1 MRQSQSKVLIILLTV
16 VILLMASTMA
26 ILLLKDEKETTTE
39 SSKEPIQ
46 NEGTLFEKND
56 EPTYDKFE
64 LGLEMVRIPE
74 QTFTMGN
81 YDGNPEGTED
91 ELPYHDVRVNTYFI
105 SKYEITQKQYEK
117 VMGTSPS
124 FFKGENMPV
133 TNIDWNDAI
142 KFCNALSTKEGLTP
156 CYEIDFDAEGKI
168 VNVRWNKSANG
179 YRLPTEAEHECA
191 AQFEFRGQPL
201 DATRFGWFFSNGDR
215 KIHNVGQKEPNVYS
229 LYDIIGNVWEW
240 CWDIYGP
247 FENSVQENPTGQQ
260 FGEKRV
266 SKGGSYTTENS
277 LVRASDRGNGKP
289 TLKGKDLGVRLVRN
303 SL

>member
-1 MRQSQSKVLIILLTV
+1 MRRSQSKVLITLLTII
-16 VILLMASTMA
+16 ILLMVSMMA
-26 ILLLKDEKETTTE
+26 IFILKKEDTKVTAKTQ
-39 SSKEPIQ
+39 EPLQ
-46 NEGTLFEKND
+46 NEGKVFEKGNKPIY
-56 EPTYDKFE
+56 EKFE

-91 ELPYHDVRVNTYFI
+91 ELPYHDVRVNTFFI

-117 VMGTSPS
+117 VIGISPS
-124 FFKGENMPV
+124 FFKGESMPV

-156 CYEIDFDAEGKI
+156 CYEIDIDAGGRI
-168 VNVRWNKSANG
+168 VDVRWNKSANG

-201 DATRFGWFFSNGDR
+201 DATRFGWFLRNGDR
-215 KIHNVGQKEPNVYS
+215 KIHNVGQKEPNIYS

-247 FENSVQENPTGQQ
+247 YESTFQDNPTGMPS
-260 FGEKRV
+260 GEKRV
-266 SKGGSYTTENS
+266 AKGGSYTTENTF
-277 LVRASDRGNGKP
+277 VRASDRGNGMT
-289 TLKGKDLGVRLVRN
+289 TLKGKDLGIRLVRN